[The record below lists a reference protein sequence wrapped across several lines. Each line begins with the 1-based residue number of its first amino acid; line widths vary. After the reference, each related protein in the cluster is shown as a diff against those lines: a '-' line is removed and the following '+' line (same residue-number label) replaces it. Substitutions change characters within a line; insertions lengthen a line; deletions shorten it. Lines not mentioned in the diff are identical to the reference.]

1 MFLRYKER
9 DSIPPW
15 YRMKKTVVLLTGLLF
30 TLSARPQSFAI
41 DSMKRILRATSTVD
55 TNKIQLY
62 IQLANE
68 WNKTNSDSALAY
80 SEKAFQLSSNIKY
93 INGQADIRLM
103 QGNICTQL
111 KDYQK
116 AYEYYMEAF
125 HKYSTLNDEAGIG
138 TVYNGLGTSF
148 NQQQDYSKAIK
159 YFLQAMNAFE
169 KSGYKQGSASTYI
182 QIGILH
188 SKTANNE
195 KALQNFEKALGIAS
209 SINDKKIA
217 AMAHTNIGS
226 VYSNMG
232 LYKKA
237 LTSFIRAKN
246 LSLITNSI
254 PFVAEAYMNM
264 GVAFRELNNYDSS
277 YLSFNI
283 ALNYFIQSGNKEGIA
298 KTYQGLGDLHIDEK
312 DFDKA
317 RQFIGLSNTYA
328 QGIRSNSILFDNYN
342 LLVYISKS
350 EGNNGEAFGYY
361 DKLLLLKDSL
371 FNAEKISSIERL
383 KSGYELEKKQATIEE
398 LQDENNLK
406 TRQRNS
412 LIIAFGIAA
421 LSLILLYFSILQIK
435 RKRKLL
441 LWQKAELE
449 NQKKELEDLHLVKD
463 KFFSILSHDLRSPMV
478 NILGLLNVIT
488 TDNSLTDAEKKFM
501 FESLKSH
508 TTSTLETMD
517 NMLAWGKQQIRDN
530 KSEIE
535 EVNIHE
541 VADRVVRFLQ
551 HSADNKSIQ
560 IVNQINSDVHI
571 MADNNRLE
579 FVLRNLMSN
588 ALKFSHKNSKVEL
601 WTSADDMFVNI
612 HVKDFGTGMKQ
623 ELQDR
628 LFDVNQTQ
636 SIRGTAG
643 EMGTGLGLILSKE
656 FINQN
661 NGSLLVSSELGEG
674 TTFTIRHPWSLS

>member
-1 MFLRYKER
+1 
-9 DSIPPW
+9 
-15 YRMKKTVVLLTGLLF
+15 
-30 TLSARPQSFAI
+30 
-41 DSMKRILRATSTVD
+41 
-55 TNKIQLY
+55 
-62 IQLANE
+62 
-68 WNKTNSDSALAY
+68 
-80 SEKAFQLSSNIKY
+80 
-93 INGQADIRLM
+93 
-103 QGNICTQL
+103 
-111 KDYQK
+111 
-116 AYEYYMEAF
+116 
-125 HKYSTLNDEAGIG
+125 
-138 TVYNGLGTSF
+138 
-148 NQQQDYSKAIK
+148 
-159 YFLQAMNAFE
+159 MNAFE
-169 KSGYKQGSASTYI
+169 KSGSKQGSASTYI

-195 KALQNFEKALGIAS
+195 KALQSFEKALGIAT

-217 AMAHTNIGS
+217 AIAHNNIGI

-237 LTSFIRAKN
+237 LTAFVRAKN
-246 LSLITNSI
+246 LSLITNTI

-277 YLSFNI
+277 NLSFNI

-298 KTYQGLGDLHIDEK
+298 KTYQGLGDLYIDEK
-312 DFDKA
+312 EFDKA
-317 RQFIGLSNTYA
+317 RQFIGLSNSYA
-328 QGIRSNSILFDNYN
+328 QGIRNNSILFDNYN

-371 FNAEKISSIERL
+371 FNAEKISSIERV
-383 KSGYELEKKQATIEE
+383 KSGYELEKKQETIEE
-398 LQDENNLK
+398 LQEENNVK

-441 LWQKAELE
+441 LLHKSVLE
-449 NQKKELEDLHLVKD
+449 NQKKELEELHLVKD

-478 NILGLLNVIT
+478 NILGLLNVISS
-488 TDNSLTDAEKKFM
+488 DNSLSEADKKFM

-560 IVNQINSDVHI
+560 IINQINSDVHI
-571 MADNNRLE
+571 MADNHRLE

-636 SIRGTAG
+636 SIIGTAG

>member
-1 MFLRYKER
+1 
-9 DSIPPW
+9 
-15 YRMKKTVVLLTGLLF
+15 
-30 TLSARPQSFAI
+30 
-41 DSMKRILRATSTVD
+41 MKRILRATSTVD

-80 SEKAFQLSSNIKY
+80 SEKAFQLSAGIKY
-93 INGQADIRLM
+93 ISGQADIRLM
-103 QGNICTQL
+103 QANIYTQL
-111 KDYQK
+111 KDYEK

-148 NQQQDYSKAIK
+148 NQRQDYSKAIK
-159 YFLQAMNAFE
+159 YFSQAMNAFE
-169 KSGYKQGSASTYI
+169 KSGSKQGSASTYI

-195 KALQNFEKALGIAS
+195 KALQSFEKALGIAT

-217 AMAHTNIGS
+217 AIAHNNIGI

-237 LTSFIRAKN
+237 LTAFVRAKN
-246 LSLITNSI
+246 LSLITNTI

-277 YLSFNI
+277 NLSFNI

-298 KTYQGLGDLHIDEK
+298 KTYQGLGDLYIDEK
-312 DFDKA
+312 EFDKA
-317 RQFIGLSNTYA
+317 RQFIGLSNSYA
-328 QGIRSNSILFDNYN
+328 QGIRNNSILFDNYN

-350 EGNNGEAFGYY
+350 EGNNGEAFEYY
-361 DKLLLLKDSL
+361 DRLLLLKDSL
-371 FNAEKISSIERL
+371 FNAEKISSIERV
-383 KSGYELEKKQATIEE
+383 KSGYELEKKQETIEE
-398 LQDENNLK
+398 LQEENNVK

-421 LSLILLYFSILQIK
+421 LSLILLYFSIRQIK

-441 LWQKAELE
+441 LYQKSVLE

-488 TDNSLTDAEKKFM
+488 SDNSLSEADKKFM

-560 IVNQINSDVHI
+560 IINQINSDVHI
-571 MADNNRLE
+571 MADNHRLE

-623 ELQDR
+623 ELQER

-636 SIRGTAG
+636 SIIGTAG